1 MYFDI
6 KTDDNFKTAQ
16 FVITCAGVEATLIPD
31 KMDIEIDDD
40 FISIGDIFYIEIHK
54 DRIIIQ
60 SKGTGKGSG
69 GLSKMSY
76 SITTDEFNSIY
87 EKINR
92 YVNL

>member
-6 KTDDNFKTAQ
+6 KTDNNFKTAQ
-16 FVITCAGVEATLIPD
+16 FVINHAGVETTFTPD

-54 DRIIIQ
+54 DLVIIQ
-60 SKGTGKGSG
+60 SKGTGKASG

-76 SITTDEFNSIY
+76 HITLNDFNNIS

-92 YVNL
+92 YIKL